1 MKLNIK
7 NLIDYTLYLV
17 LFLVII
23 TSIQEMYFE

>member
-7 NLIDYTLYLV
+7 NSIDYTLYLV
-17 LFLVII
+17 LILVII